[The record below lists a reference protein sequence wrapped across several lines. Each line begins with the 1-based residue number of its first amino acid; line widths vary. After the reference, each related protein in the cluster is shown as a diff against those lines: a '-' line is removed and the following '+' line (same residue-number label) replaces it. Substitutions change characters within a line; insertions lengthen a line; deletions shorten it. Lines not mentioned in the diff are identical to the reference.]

1 MNTHQREVAAPRP
14 RNAATSTNVP
24 THANSTSALEPF
36 PEPLPAAQ
44 DAINHGRALGE
55 IPPYGTPEWQ
65 TLPAKDWRRCA
76 AVFIAAEAWRHDSR
90 PDVIAARMAADLAE
104 RDREANYRL
113 RESIRD
119 VSAATDWHKQA
130 ERRTY
135 SELEHRRNNYPATD
149 YQGGPVSWRSGN
161 E

>member
-24 THANSTSALEPF
+24 THASSTSALEPF
-36 PEPLPAAQ
+36 PELLPAAQ
-44 DAINHGRALGE
+44 DAIKRAQAMGE
-55 IPPYGTPEWQ
+55 IPRYGSPEWQ
-65 TLPAKDWRRCA
+65 ALPDKDWGRYA
-76 AVFIAAEAWRHDSR
+76 ATL
-90 PDVIAARMAADLAE
+90 IAARMAADLAE